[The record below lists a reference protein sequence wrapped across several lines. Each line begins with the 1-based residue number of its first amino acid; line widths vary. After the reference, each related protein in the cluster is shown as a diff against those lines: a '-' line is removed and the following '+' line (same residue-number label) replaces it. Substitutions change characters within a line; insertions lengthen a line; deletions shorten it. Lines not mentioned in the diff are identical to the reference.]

1 VKLAAFLA
9 RYTAG
14 MDRAHAAAVTGLWEA
29 WNTGE
34 GLARAWPAYDARRET
49 IAFATRE
56 WSHGLASRA
65 DLATALVDF
74 ADNVLVG

>member
-1 VKLAAFLA
+1 MKLGAFLA
-9 RYTAG
+9 RYTGG

-29 WNTGE
+29 WQGGE
-34 GLARAWPAYDARRET
+34 GLAQAWAAYDARRDAVGE
-49 IAFATRE
+49 ASRD
-56 WSHGLASRA
+56 WCGRLASRA

>member
-1 VKLAAFLA
+1 
-9 RYTAG
+9 

-29 WNTGE
+29 WNGGE
-34 GLARAWPAYDARRET
+34 GLAQAWPAFDARREI
-49 IAFATRE
+49 IAYATRE
-56 WSHGLASRA
+56 WCHRLCTRA